1 MEQTYFRQVPD
12 LDYVNR
18 TPGNKD
24 ISNYIAVKNLFKR
37 GKIRPDIFGNV
48 NFFNKYK
55 IIGDDRPDNI
65 ATEIYDDPNL
75 DWVVLL
81 SNNILNVQSEWPLP
95 QSSLDEVLLE
105 KYETYDKFIKISMQL

>member
-48 NFFNKYK
+48 NFFNKY
-55 IIGDDRPDNI
+55 
-65 ATEIYDDPNL
+65 
-75 DWVVLL
+75 
-81 SNNILNVQSEWPLP
+81 
-95 QSSLDEVLLE
+95 
-105 KYETYDKFIKISMQL
+105 